1 MTYFHEFTKTVFYT
15 VFFCALILHTGCK
28 TVGNKLEIKS
38 EPTLLSKYAV
48 NFSITTE
55 CKVTEYHK
63 NAHPIFFPLLMLNS
77 DGSLLNNYE
86 QSYSSNN
93 DYLIFSSKDN
103 ITNSI
108 QSAANKFST
117 KFDFNKSPYVFL
129 LPVDL
134 KESYLIRF
142 YYYVNSKPI
151 AYNSV
156 YLKSSIEYINPEN
169 GLQVP
174 VSVWTGEAHFAFDKS
189 IVKATFLDVAIRKVF
204 EYAFRNYR
212 NHGRFHIL
220 DM

>member
-1 MTYFHEFTKTVFYT
+1 MFYT

-55 CKVTEYHK
+55 CKVTKYHK
-63 NAHPIFFPLLMLNS
+63 NAQTIFFPLLMLNS

-93 DYLIFSSKDN
+93 DYLIFSSKDSIN
-103 ITNSI
+103 TSI

-117 KFDFNKSPYVFL
+117 KFDFNESPYIFL
-129 LPVDL
+129 LPINL
-134 KESYLIRF
+134 KESYFIRF
-142 YYYVNSKPI
+142 YYYVNSEPI

-156 YLKSSIEYINPEN
+156 YLKSSIEYINPEK
-169 GLQVP
+169 GSGVP
-174 VSVWTGEAHFAFDKS
+174 KS
-189 IVKATFLDVAIRKVF
+189 
-204 EYAFRNYR
+204 FR
-212 NHGRFHIL
+212 
-220 DM
+220 